1 MEDLKCAHIFVEGSV
16 QGVGFRYF
24 VKKVAE
30 EYLVTGW
37 VRNLHDDR
45 VEILAQGEES
55 QLNKFIALVRV
66 GPGSAFVSQLD
77 INWLNPDVHINRFSI
92 IASV

>member
-1 MEDLKCAHIFVEGSV
+1 MEELKCAHIYVEGKV

-24 VKKVAE
+24 VKKIAE
-30 EYLVTGW
+30 EYHLTGW

-55 QLNKFIALVRV
+55 QLNNFIARVRL

-77 INWLNPDVHINRFSI
+77 IDWLNPDDRINRFSI
-92 IASV
+92 IAST